1 LNSTI
6 PLLLVLSLLLC
17 TVEFADAQPTP
28 KLPRIGVLVNGTPAS
43 HLLII
48 NEFQKGLRELGYTEG
63 KNVLVEYRF
72 AEGKLER
79 LPELVKELTQI
90 SVDVIF
96 TNATP
101 GTVAAKQATDKIPIV
116 FTGVGDPVQSGL
128 VHSFAKPGGN
138 VTGVSI
144 LSPELGGKRLELLRE
159 VIPGITQVAF
169 LWSPSASTAV
179 ALKTTQTAADA
190 LGIQLHSLEVR
201 GPNDFSSASEAVTGK
216 RVQAVLTNPS
226 PVLTTICSRV
236 IEFAAKNRL
245 PAMYANSQFVDAGG
259 LMSYA
264 HSSAD
269 TYRRAAVYVDKILK
283 GAKPADLPLELPTKL
298 ELIINL
304 KAAKQI
310 GLTIPPN
317 VLARADRVIK

>member
-116 FTGVGDPVQSGL
+116 FTGVGDPG
-128 VHSFAKPGGN
+128 
-138 VTGVSI
+138 
-144 LSPELGGKRLELLRE
+144 PERPR
-159 VIPGITQVAF
+159 
-169 LWSPSASTAV
+169 S
-179 ALKTTQTAADA
+179 
-190 LGIQLHSLEVR
+190 
-201 GPNDFSSASEAVTGK
+201 
-216 RVQAVLTNPS
+216 
-226 PVLTTICSRV
+226 
-236 IEFAAKNRL
+236 
-245 PAMYANSQFVDAGG
+245 
-259 LMSYA
+259 
-264 HSSAD
+264 
-269 TYRRAAVYVDKILK
+269 
-283 GAKPADLPLELPTKL
+283 
-298 ELIINL
+298 
-304 KAAKQI
+304 
-310 GLTIPPN
+310 
-317 VLARADRVIK
+317 